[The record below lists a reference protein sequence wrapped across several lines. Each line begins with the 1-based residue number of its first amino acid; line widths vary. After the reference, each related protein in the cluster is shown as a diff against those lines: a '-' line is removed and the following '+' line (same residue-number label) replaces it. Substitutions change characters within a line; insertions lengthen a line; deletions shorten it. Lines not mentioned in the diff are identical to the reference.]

1 MSDKAED
8 IDMIVNN
15 PRMAI
20 IKLSIPIIISFVFT
34 MIYYIID
41 SIWVSG
47 LGPGPLAA
55 LGFITPLFLAL
66 VGFSNALGTGANSL
80 ISRCI
85 GAEDYEN
92 ASNSAIHAMMLSIII
107 TIIVTVVLLVF
118 LRPLLLL
125 MGAQDVLEETL
136 TYGRIIIGGIFTVFI
151 PVMMSAIFRSQGDV
165 RRASYPLVLAAII
178 NLILDPIFIYT
189 LGWGIAGAAFATVVA
204 AMIASTPMFY
214 WMFVKRDGFLKIRM
228 KDYKRNLKIYKEI
241 FVVAIPATLE
251 QFAVSFVSIIFNYWI
266 AVLSGTV
273 AVAAYTV
280 AWRMVSLGNTPITG
294 IGMAALTIGG
304 AAYGARN
311 LVNLKSALNYGVQ
324 MGIVAAVLVSSLL
337 YIFAEPLALM
347 FSFSQN
353 GAALAP
359 QIVECLRIVC
369 FFMLLMPFGVVSCN
383 IFQSM
388 GKGTLSL
395 AIIVFRAI
403 VLEVLFAVL
412 FAFVLGWGLDGIYWG
427 IVVGMAVGSLIG
439 YVFVNYYL
447 NKHKGYFKVI

>member
-15 PRMAI
+15 PRKAI
-20 IKLSIPIIISFVFT
+20 IKLSLPIIISFVFT
-34 MIYYIID
+34 MLYYIVD

-55 LGFITPLFLAL
+55 LGFITPLFLGL

-85 GAEDYEN
+85 GAEQYES
-92 ASNSAIHAMMLSIII
+92 ASNSAIHAMILS
-107 TIIVTVVLLVF
+107 IIVTVVVTVVLLIF

-125 MGAQDVLEETL
+125 MGAHDVLDETF

-165 RRASYPLVLAAII
+165 RRASYPLVLAAVI

-189 LGWGIAGAAFATVVA
+189 LGWGIAGAAFATVIA
-204 AMIASTPMFY
+204 AIIASTPMFY

-228 KDYKRNLKIYKEI
+228 KDYKHNLNIYKDI

-251 QFAVSFVSIIFNYWI
+251 QLALSLVSIMFNYWI
-266 AVLSGTV
+266 ALISGTV

-280 AWRMVSLGNTPITG
+280 AWRLVSLGNTPITG

-311 LVNLKSALNYGVQ
+311 LINLKRTLNYGVQ
-324 MGIVAAVLVSSLL
+324 MGIVAAVLASSLL
-337 YIFAEPLALM
+337 YIFAEPLSLI

-353 GAALAP
+353 SAAMSP
-359 QIVECLRIVC
+359 HIVECLRIVC
-369 FFMLLMPFGVVSCN
+369 FFTLLMPFGVVSCN

-395 AIIVFRAI
+395 AIIIFRGI
-403 VLEVLFAVL
+403 ILEVLFAVL

-427 IVVGMAVGSLIG
+427 MVVGMAAGSLVG

-447 NKHKGYFKVI
+447 NKHKDYFKVI